1 MKNTRE
7 LLTSIRRMSSPDS
20 LQSDDYKDI
29 DFPTYIN
36 GIMKENNIKPTDL
49 ILHLNIEKS
58 YLYQILKGRR
68 APGREFLID
77 FSIYIGLTLDD
88 TQRLLKI
95 GQRQPLYPR
104 NRKDAAIIYA
114 ITHKMNLEKYKDF
127 ISTMENSNDG

>member
-7 LLTSIRRMSSPDS
+7 LLTNIRRMSSPDS
-20 LQSDDYKDI
+20 LKNDDYKDI

-36 GIMKENNIKPTDL
+36 AIMKENGIKATDL

-77 FSIYIGLTLDD
+77 FSIYARLTLDD

-95 GQRQPLYPR
+95 GKRQPLYPR

-114 ITHKMNLEKYKDF
+114 ITHKMSMEKYKDF
-127 ISTMENSNDG
+127 ISTMESSNDG